1 MGKIDLH
8 IHTVKSPCGLH
19 TLLEILDLAAERNM
33 SLIAI
38 TDHDFDA
45 AYGTRVFSYRF
56 PGTWKGIRVLKGIE
70 LSIRD
75 GGQVKIPSAVK
86 LKDLDIC
93 LAGFHATNRKIGHD
107 PVKCTDDLQAAL
119 QRYPFIDILTHPT
132 IAPYDL
138 QHERAARLLAE
149 HGVAA
154 EANNSALL
162 LGKEEEPRVVS
173 MLSACARQ
181 GVPVAVDS
189 DTHAAPELGGDE
201 LALQAVEKAGVPEDM
216 ILTRSVESVLD
227 FVEKRRKNKL
237 DYQD

>member
-33 SLIAI
+33 ELIAV

-75 GGQVKIPSAVK
+75 GGVVKIPSAIK

-93 LAGFHATNRKIGHD
+93 LAGFHATNRKSGND
-107 PVKCTDDLQAAL
+107 PGKCTDDLQAAL
-119 QRYPFIDILTHPT
+119 EKYPFIDILTHPT

-138 QHERAARLLAE
+138 QHRRAAGLLAE
-149 HGVAA
+149 HGVAV
-154 EANNSALL
+154 EANNSSLL
-162 LGKEEEPRVVS
+162 LGKEEEARVVS
-173 MLSACARQ
+173 MLSACAGE

-189 DTHAAPELGGDE
+189 DTHAAPELGQDE
-201 LALQAVEKAGVPEDM
+201 AALKAVGKAGVPDEL
-216 ILTRSVESVLD
+216 ILTRSVESVLA
-227 FVEKRRKNKL
+227 FVEKRRNNKL
-237 DYQD
+237 DYED

>member
-19 TLLEILDLAAERNM
+19 TLLEILDLAAERDM
-33 SLIAI
+33 SLIAV
-38 TDHDFDA
+38 TDHDFDG
-45 AYGTRVFSYRF
+45 AYGTRVLSYRF

-75 GGQVKIPSAVK
+75 GGVVK
-86 LKDLDIC
+86 LPPAIQLKDMDIC
-93 LAGFHATNRKIGHD
+93 LAGFHATNRGPGND
-107 PVKCTDDLQAAL
+107 PEKCTDDLQAAL
-119 QRYPFIDILTHPT
+119 EKYPFIDILTHPT

-138 QHERAARLLAE
+138 QHQRAARLLAE

-154 EANNSALL
+154 EANNSSLL
-162 LGKEEEPRVVS
+162 LAKEEESRVVS
-173 MLSACARQ
+173 MLSACAQ
-181 GVPVAVDS
+181 AGVPVAINS
-189 DTHAAPELGGDE
+189 DTHAAPELGQDE
-201 LALQAVEKAGVPEDM
+201 LALQAVGKAGVPDEL

-237 DYQD
+237 DYKD

>member
-19 TLLEILDLAAERNM
+19 TLLEILDLAVERNM
-33 SLIAI
+33 SLIAV

-45 AYGTRVFSYRF
+45 AYGIRVFSYRF

-75 GGQVKIPSAVK
+75 GGVVKIPSAVK

-93 LAGFHATNRKIGHD
+93 LAGFHATNRKIGRD
-107 PVKCTDDLQAAL
+107 PEQCTNDLQTAL
-119 QRYPFIDILTHPT
+119 ENYPFIDILTHPT

-138 QHERAARLLAE
+138 QHQRAAGLLAE

-162 LGKEEEPRVVS
+162 YGKEEEAGLVS
-173 MLSACARQ
+173 LLSACAQ
-181 GVPVAVDS
+181 AGVPVAVNS
-189 DTHAAPELGGDE
+189 DTHTAVELGQDQA
-201 LALQAVEKAGVPEDM
+201 ALQAVAKAGVPDEL
-216 ILTRSVESVLD
+216 ILTRSIESVLD
-227 FVEKRRKNKL
+227 FVEKRRRNKL
-237 DYQD
+237 D